1 VKNEN
6 VAPACLS
13 LSIRYDL
20 SMNAYTGQTTG
31 PDVST
36 PLLTV
41 VHVADSKAT
50 LILMSKMLSC
60 SFCLA
65 LLALAA
71 ESG

>member
-1 VKNEN
+1 
-6 VAPACLS
+6 
-13 LSIRYDL
+13 
-20 SMNAYTGQTTG
+20 MNAYTGQTTG

-50 LILMSKMLSC
+50 LIMMSKTLSC